1 VTCVYLSSGP
11 CPSTAAAAVSRD
23 ARPAPLVLS
32 SATASDESQSAPV
45 VSSSSTAAQD
55 NSSSNPSTPQSDPV
69 SSKRQTAAFEVTSPV
84 VS

>member
-1 VTCVYLSSGP
+1 VTCVCLSSGAG
-11 CPSTAAAAVSRD
+11 PSTAAAAVSRD

-45 VSSSSTAAQD
+45 VSSSTAAQD

-69 SSKRQTAAFEVTSPV
+69 SSKRQTTAFEVTSPV